1 MRWKDM
7 KRFFPCLLTMITF
20 ALNVQANTD
29 SFFARLTHAID
40 KTLRYDEVKL
50 QRITQLKPRWTP
62 GRH

>member
-1 MRWKDM
+1 
-7 KRFFPCLLTMITF
+7 LLTMITF